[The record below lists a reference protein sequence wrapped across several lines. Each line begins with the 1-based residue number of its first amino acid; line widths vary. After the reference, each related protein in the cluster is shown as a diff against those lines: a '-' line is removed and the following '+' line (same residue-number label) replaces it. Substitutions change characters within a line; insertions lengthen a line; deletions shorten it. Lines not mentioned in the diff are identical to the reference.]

1 MEIINLPKNCYQS
14 FYQEIRV
21 YRFQIV
27 KKKMQNY
34 GIVLKYVVQ
43 VVIYKLGPVIISIIT
58 LRIVLFL
65 FSFFLLFF

>member
-1 MEIINLPKNCYQS
+1 
-14 FYQEIRV
+14 
-21 YRFQIV
+21 
-27 KKKMQNY
+27 MQNY